1 MELSEHLEQARISQ
15 MQHLAEIQ
23 RLRDVCKEMVELLE
37 DSYTIEPEI
46 VAKARTALA
55 DTEPSV
61 CKWRHA
67 GRAIYTCQSHE
78 GVMDG
83 VMWDFCPWCGRPLVV
98 EEVVDE

>member
-1 MELSEHLEQARISQ
+1 MSNQLQRMREALETILHGSFDPEMTAVEAIREFERIAR
-15 MQHLAEIQ
+15 A
-23 RLRDVCKEMVELLE
+23 
-37 DSYTIEPEI
+37 
-46 VAKARTALA
+46 ALA
-55 DTEPSV
+55 EPSV